1 MAEAERQWDLLGGV
15 KTELL
20 VDPLVVTLAEK
31 RAETLD
37 ETNSFTVE
45 AAVVN
50 TLGDTSAM

>member
-1 MAEAERQWDLLGGV
+1 MGDV

-31 RAETLD
+31 RAKTLD

>member
-1 MAEAERQWDLLGGV
+1 MGGV

-37 ETNSFTVE
+37 ETNSFMVE